1 MWWIEDVEV
10 VSESDMTKM
19 ERINSCRESA
29 KDENVCGHDKEV
41 NASDDITDN
50 ERENHDND
58 N

>member
-1 MWWIEDVEV
+1 M

-19 ERINSCRESA
+19 GGINSCKESA
-29 KDENVCGHDKEV
+29 KDDNVVGHDKVV
-41 NASDDITDN
+41 NASDNITDN